1 MTEKAKPFKMQLSV
15 FVKQFLK
22 KKKKKD
28 EKGINIPVK
37 LYYSFCTIT
46 LKMIYKSQLNGSLLA
61 QQEGIMYLF
70 NTTLAEV

>member
-1 MTEKAKPFKMQLSV
+1 MTEKAKLSV

>member
-1 MTEKAKPFKMQLSV
+1 MTEKAKLSV
-15 FVKQFLK
+15 FVKQFL